1 MRQISINRRSNRI
14 LYNVTVSLEASIFPE
29 WLAFMRE
36 DHIPK
41 IFATSCFSG
50 YKICRILDESTENYS
65 VSVQYFAVDE
75 EKFRIY
81 TAQFAPSL
89 QREYIARFGSSAP
102 AFRTVP
108 HALEEGEVVPEIE
121 PSKN

>member
-1 MRQISINRRSNRI
+1 MACFHAGRPHSKNFRDQ
-14 LYNVTVSLEASIFPE
+14 L
-29 WLAFMRE
+29 
-36 DHIPK
+36 
-41 IFATSCFSG
+41 FSG

-102 AFRTVP
+102 AFRTVL
-108 HALEEGEVVPEIE
+108 HALEEGEVVSELE

>member
-41 IFATSCFSG
+41 IFATGCFSG
-50 YKICRILDESTENYS
+50 YKICRIIDESTETYS
-65 VSVQYFAVDE
+65 VAAQYFAVDE
-75 EKFRIY
+75 ERFRIY
-81 TAQFAPSL
+81 TARFSPAL
-89 QREYIARFGSSAP
+89 QKEYVARFGSSAP
-102 AFRTVP
+102 AFRTVL
-108 HALEEGEVVPEIE
+108 HAVEEGEVVSEIE

>member
-36 DHIPK
+36 NHIPK
-41 IFATSCFSG
+41 IFSTGCFSG
-50 YKICRILDESTENYS
+50 YKICRIIDQSEESYS
-65 VSVQYFAVDE
+65 VAVQYFAVDE
-75 EKFRIY
+75 DNFRNY
-81 TAQFAPSL
+81 TTKYAPAL
-89 QREYIARFGSSAP
+89 QKEYIARFGSSAP
-102 AFRTVP
+102 AFRTVL
-108 HALEEGEVVPEIE
+108 HALEEGEVVSEIE

>member
-89 QREYIARFGSSAP
+89 QREYIARFGSSGP
-102 AFRTVP
+102 AFRTVFC
-108 HALEEGEVVPEIE
+108 ALEEGEVVSELE

>member
-14 LYNVTVSLEASIFPE
+14 LYNVTVSLEAAIYPE

-41 IFATSCFSG
+41 IFSTGCFSG
-50 YKICRILDESTENYS
+50 YKICRIVDQSEENYS
-65 VSVQYFAVDE
+65 VAVQYFAVDAD
-75 EKFRIY
+75 KFQIY
-81 TAQFAPSL
+81 TTQFAPEL
-89 QREYIARFGSSAP
+89 QQEYNARFGSSAP
-102 AFRTVP
+102 AFRTIL
-108 HALEEGEVVPEIE
+108 HALEEGEVVSEIE

>member
-29 WLAFMRE
+29 WLGFMRE

-41 IFATSCFSG
+41 ILATGCFSG
-50 YKICRILDESTENYS
+50 YKICRILDELTENYS
-65 VSVQYFAVDE
+65 VAVQYFAVDK

-81 TAQFAPSL
+81 TAQFAPAL
-89 QREYIARFGSSAP
+89 QKEYVARFGSSAP
-102 AFRTVP
+102 AFRTVLR
-108 HALEEGEVVPEIE
+108 ALEEGEVVSELE